1 MVGQEPIIT
10 PTTSGLTLLQKRR
23 LACQSTALRICGD
36 LHDSSYWIDIASDLT
51 LGDSGIRFDDDTVSQ
66 FPRVIEALVNR
77 EFRNEESCPSRRITI
92 AAQVW
97 FS

>member
-1 MVGQEPIIT
+1 MGQEPIIT

-36 LHDSSYWIDIASDLT
+36 LHDSSYWSDIASELT

-77 EFRNEESCPSRRITI
+77 EFHNEESCPTRRITI